1 MDYLLR
7 DAAALRI
14 NLKWEVGTFLVECL
28 VGQHLMIIL
37 LIICTE
43 KGNDQYLIISL
54 FSWSASLRQGN
65 LSLW

>member
-14 NLKWEVGTFLVECL
+14 NLKWEVGAFLVKCL